1 MFGCSVHIRHTS
13 KKTGNKRR
21 DNRGI
26 RMKKTVI
33 AIVGPTAV
41 GKTKLSIEVAK
52 QVNGE
57 IISGDSMQVYKYMD
71 IGTAKVTKREMHGIP
86 HHMIDTKD
94 PDKDYSVA
102 EFQHDVQ
109 TSINEIT
116 SRNKIPIIVGGS
128 GLYIQ
133 AALYN
138 YHFTEQK
145 RDHKMTDQLEKMVAN
160 EGIEPLR

>member
-86 HHMIDTKD
+86 HHMIDTKE
-94 PDKDYSVA
+94 PDKDNSVS
-102 EFQHDVQ
+102 EFQHDIQ
-109 TSINEIT
+109 TYINDIKL
-116 SRNKIPIIVGGS
+116 RNKLYIIVMIHR
-128 GLYIQ
+128 LLI
-133 AALYN
+133 L
-138 YHFTEQK
+138 
-145 RDHKMTDQLEKMVAN
+145 
-160 EGIEPLR
+160 P